1 MSSKRHILA
10 TGLPVAVMS
19 ITMNG
24 VKKTYHMGV
33 DGVDGN
39 TAALDWP
46 DDLMGY
52 YRLILEE
59 VEEDANA

>member
-1 MSSKRHILA
+1 MPAKRHVLA

-33 DGVDGN
+33 DGENGK
-39 TAALDWP
+39 TAAMDWP
-46 DDLMGY
+46 KDLKGL

-59 VEEDANA
+59 VEEVTDA